1 MSVEPDEGNDKLV
14 HVECIRCGVITLC
27 VKDSAVAVER
37 VCNEC
42 WHKQKA
48 EESEQRGKKV
58 HTKGRKV
65 GRFR

>member
-1 MSVEPDEGNDKLV
+1 LQPDDENPNLV

-42 WHKQKA
+42 WHKAKL
-48 EESEQRGKKV
+48 EESNQRGKKV
-58 HTKGRKV
+58 YTKGKRI